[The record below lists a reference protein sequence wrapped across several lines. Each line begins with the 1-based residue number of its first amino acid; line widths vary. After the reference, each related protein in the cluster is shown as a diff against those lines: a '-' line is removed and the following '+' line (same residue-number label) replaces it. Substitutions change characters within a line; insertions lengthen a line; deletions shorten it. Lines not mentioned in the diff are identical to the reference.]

1 MEGTNQKTNV
11 HQINRRE
18 NMTDELWD
26 WKGWHVIK
34 WIFGTLIL
42 AFVLSV
48 IVKTSLLT
56 PEQSANVDKVLLQMI
71 GRK

>member
-1 MEGTNQKTNV
+1 
-11 HQINRRE
+11 
-18 NMTDELWD
+18 MTDELWD